1 MCKDFTS
8 LGMIQEIIIARIDE
22 LVSTNIDN
30 FNLLNIFN
38 ERNLFIILCRKHYEF
53 ILVNLFYSYVMR
65 ENLIF

>member
-8 LGMIQEIIIARIDE
+8 LGMFQEIIIARIDE

-38 ERNLFIILCRKHYEF
+38 ERNYS
-53 ILVNLFYSYVMR
+53 LFYP
-65 ENLIF
+65 LIFMSQRL